1 MFSKGAVKKQKV
13 APGSSSN
20 KSNVKGKGKGHAYER
35 DVIPMPQAVEEA
47 DSDAISE
54 GDLEF
59 FAEHIDAAGGFVRN
73 LDEKGIARYVCRQIR
88 SFPLICCVV

>member
-1 MFSKGAVKKQKV
+1 MA
-13 APGSSSN
+13 AEHALD
-20 KSNVKGKGKGHAYER
+20 HAYER

-73 LDEKGIARYVCRQIR
+73 LDEKGIARYVCRQIV